1 MEILKTHA
9 VDVLM
14 ESPAPLSPVGLAAPL
29 WPVALAA
36 PLRISNCAP
45 AIGQCEQQLRRGPR
59 PRVRERQSEG
69 FNTLVHR
76 HGPDTGILPAGGGP
90 GPKPDAAVSLWGCC
104 AKGESP
110 DPPPL
115 SRRSRNCSRA
125 VRHLLSRGKPAVR
138 GRELNAEARPGQRAL
153 RGNIGGVPTLS
164 WIARGVSIIPARRYA
179 TFPRICVNE
188 EPGNAVPLML
198 REVAPRQV
206 RLTIDLHE
214 DDLREIALRGY
225 EGAASTDRK
234 ARTEVAIFVSDKVF

>member
-1 MEILKTHA
+1 M
-9 VDVLM
+9 
-14 ESPAPLSPVGLAAPL
+14 
-29 WPVALAA
+29 
-36 PLRISNCAP
+36 
-45 AIGQCEQQLRRGPR
+45 
-59 PRVRERQSEG
+59 
-69 FNTLVHR
+69 
-76 HGPDTGILPAGGGP
+76 
-90 GPKPDAAVSLWGCC
+90 
-104 AKGESP
+104 
-110 DPPPL
+110 
-115 SRRSRNCSRA
+115 
-125 VRHLLSRGKPAVR
+125 RHLLSRGKPAVR

-234 ARTEVAIFVSDKVF
+234 AQAEVAMFVSDKVFQQASDKYTSFGPRLPRDLIRRHPPIQARMILRCPQTRGAGMTKALTGEPDRANDVGLRPRVVRR